1 MNCKR
6 WNIMRSARFCKQMRN
21 SLHQHFQSNDW
32 SKNFLCKLKTYVI
45 MAISIQYISVIGMP
59 DVARV
64 WTGVHTHRT
73 KALTDSVCVYLLS
86 VFRHSIGAATAESAF
101 MRQRQIVDEL
111 LNLRP
116 TGWRILHTQ
125 SAKIP
130 AEIKRKQVYIDC
142 APCDTIIKCN
152 KTQCFW
158 VIEFISSLTWT

>member
-1 MNCKR
+1 
-6 WNIMRSARFCKQMRN
+6 
-21 SLHQHFQSNDW
+21 
-32 SKNFLCKLKTYVI
+32 

-116 TGWRILHTQ
+116 TG
-125 SAKIP
+125 
-130 AEIKRKQVYIDC
+130 
-142 APCDTIIKCN
+142 
-152 KTQCFW
+152 
-158 VIEFISSLTWT
+158 